1 MNVWLLQVSS
11 GTSRYTLEYKG
22 KSRSLTLYS
31 ITSYPCPPTP
41 SPSRPHADNVVRAG
55 LTPKLRDV
63 PTLISMLTYTS
74 APADAQLLVT
84 SAFGSSS
91 SSKTELFDPP
101 IEEFSV
107 LRTALSREGEKE
119 VHRPIE
125 GPSIMIVTEGAG
137 KIVQAQS
144 QEGEKGEGSTAP
156 LEVKR
161 GDVVFV
167 AADVGVEFEADE
179 EGFVLFRAFVEV

>member
-1 MNVWLLQVSS
+1 LNVWLLQVSS

-84 SAFGSSS
+84 SAFDSGSSSS

-125 GPSIMIVTEGAG
+125 GPSIMIITEGAG
-137 KIVQAQS
+137 KITQAQS
-144 QEGEKGEGSTAP
+144 QEGSAAP